1 MSHHWKI
8 VIIVAAVAAILSTPL
23 VWLLGDA
30 DAAQL
35 AGASVQ
41 AATGVGA
48 LLWALLSNPASP
60 APVRDEARR
69 TGPAEAVDGG
79 RAVSG
84 IKGPGGRG
92 GGSAIAEDTGSS
104 TARGPDST
112 ATSGIDY
119 TT

>member
-1 MSHHWKI
+1 VSHRWKI

-23 VWLLGDA
+23 VWLLGST

-48 LLWALLSNPASP
+48 LLWALLSGPASP
-60 APVRDEARR
+60 APVHDEARH
-69 TGPAEAVDGG
+69 TGRAEAVDGG
-79 RAVSG
+79 RAVTG
-84 IKGPGGRG
+84 VKRPGGRG
-92 GGSAIAEDTGSS
+92 SGSATAENTGPS

-119 TT
+119 T